1 MFDRRR
7 NCKGIKKGSGT
18 LMHINDDGLTL
29 IKESEGLRLKA
40 YKCPAGVWTIG
51 YGHTGKDVKKGMV
64 ITEEKATELL
74 ESDIARFEKHVAMY
88 NKIYNFTS
96 NEFSALVSFA
106 YNIGSISGLTR
117 NGTRTKPQ
125 IANKMLEYCYANGK
139 KLNGL
144 YKRRQKE
151 RNLFL
156 KKTNEYEVTGD
167 YVRIRSGNSL
177 DSGIITTVNKG
188 TKVKVEEKSG
198 EFYKITAYIS
208 KKYLREI

>member
-1 MFDRRR
+1 M
-7 NCKGIKKGSGT
+7 
-18 LMHINDDGLTL
+18 LMHINNDGLSI
-29 IKESEGLRLKA
+29 IKECEGLSLKA

-51 YGHTGKDVKKGMV
+51 YGHTGRDVKKGMV

-74 ESDIARFEKHVAMY
+74 KSDIARFEKHVSAY

-106 YNIGSISGLTR
+106 YNIGSIAGLTKA
-117 NGTRTKPQ
+117 GTRSKEQ

-144 YKRRQKE
+144 YTRRQKE
-151 RNLFL
+151 RRLFL
-156 KKTNEYEVTGD
+156 KKGNEYEVTGD
-167 YVRIRSGNSL
+167 CVRIRSGNSL
-177 DSGIITTVNKG
+177 DSGIITMVNKG
-188 TKVKVEEKSG
+188 AKVTIEEKSG
-198 EFYKITAYIS
+198 EFYKISAYIS

>member
-1 MFDRRR
+1 
-7 NCKGIKKGSGT
+7 
-18 LMHINDDGLTL
+18 MHINNDGLKI

-40 YKCPAGVWTIG
+40 YKCPSGVWTIG

-74 ESDIARFEKHVAMY
+74 KSDIARFEKQVVTY
-88 NKIYNFTS
+88 NTIYNFTS

-106 YNIGSISGLTR
+106 YNIGSITGLTR
-117 NGTRTKPQ
+117 NGTRTKLQ

-151 RNLFL
+151 RKLFL
-156 KKTNEYEVTGD
+156 KKENEYEVTGD
-167 YVRIRSGNSL
+167 CVRIRSGNSL

-188 TKVKVEEKSG
+188 TNVIVEEKSG
-198 EFYKITAYIS
+198 DFYKITAYIS
-208 KKYLREI
+208 KKYLREN

>member
-1 MFDRRR
+1 
-7 NCKGIKKGSGT
+7 
-18 LMHINDDGLTL
+18 MHINNEGLSI

-74 ESDIARFEKHVAMY
+74 KSDIARFEKQVATY
-88 NKIYNFTS
+88 NTIYNFTS

-106 YNIGSISGLTR
+106 YNIGSITGLTKA
-117 NGTRTKPQ
+117 GTRTKLQ
-125 IANKMLEYCYANGK
+125 IANKMLEYCHASGK

-151 RNLFL
+151 RRLFL
-156 KKTNEYEVTGD
+156 KKGNEYEVTGD
-167 YVRIRSGNSL
+167 AVRIRSGNSL

-188 TKVKVEEKSG
+188 TKVIVEEKGG
-198 EFYKITAYIS
+198 EFYKISAYIS

>member
-1 MFDRRR
+1 
-7 NCKGIKKGSGT
+7 
-18 LMHINDDGLTL
+18 MHINNDGLSI

-51 YGHTGKDVKKGMV
+51 YGHTGKDVKKGMT

-74 ESDIARFEKHVAMY
+74 KSDIVRFEKHVSCY

-106 YNIGSISGLTR
+106 YNIGSITGLTK
-117 NGTRTKPQ
+117 NGMRTKEQ

-144 YKRRQKE
+144 YARRQKE
-151 RNLFL
+151 RELFL
-156 KKTNEYEVTGD
+156 KKENEYIVTGMG
-167 YVRIRSGNSL
+167 VRIRSGNSL
-177 DSGIITTVNKG
+177 DSEIITIVNKG
-188 TKVKVEEKSG
+188 VRVAVEEKSG
-198 EFYKITAYIS
+198 DFYKISAYIS
-208 KKYLREI
+208 TKYLREI

>member
-1 MFDRRR
+1 
-7 NCKGIKKGSGT
+7 
-18 LMHINDDGLTL
+18 MHINNDGLSI
-29 IKESEGLRLKA
+29 IKESEGLSLKA
-40 YKCPAGVWTIG
+40 YKCPAGILTIG

-64 ITEEKATELL
+64 ITEEKAIELL
-74 ESDIARFEKHVAMY
+74 KKDIARFEKHVSAY
-88 NKIYNFTS
+88 NKIYNFTN

-106 YNIGSISGLTR
+106 YNIGTIDGLTKA
-117 NGTRTKPQ
+117 GTRSKEQ

-151 RNLFL
+151 RRLFL
-156 KKTNEYEVTGD
+156 KKGNEYEVTGNT
-167 YVRIRSGNSL
+167 VRIRSGNSL

-188 TKVKVEEKSG
+188 TKVSVEEKSG
-198 EFYKITAYIS
+198 DFYKITAFIS